1 MCINMCLF
9 IKLSFSR
16 KNPPGTQLELRDIEE
31 AVYPGSR
38 KLEII
43 KTLESAEHDY
53 LSIAVCRNPV
63 EKLLSVFHVMQ
74 DPRVGGGVLPSN

>member
-1 MCINMCLF
+1 M
-9 IKLSFSR
+9 
-16 KNPPGTQLELRDIEE
+16 RDIEE
-31 AVYPGSR
+31 AVYPRSR

-43 KTLESAEHDY
+43 KTLESADHDY

-74 DPRVGGGVLPSN
+74 DPRVDDGVVPSN